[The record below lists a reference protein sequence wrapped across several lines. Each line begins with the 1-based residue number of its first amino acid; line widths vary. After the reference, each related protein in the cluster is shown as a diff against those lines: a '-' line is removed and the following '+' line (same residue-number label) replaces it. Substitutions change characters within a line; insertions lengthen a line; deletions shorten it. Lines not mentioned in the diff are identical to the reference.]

1 MKTHLKNLSLLLI
14 LIMAGCKKNV
24 AEQESWQ
31 HPNVLFINVD
41 DMNGWGP
48 KDLYKEVRTPY
59 LDKLRD
65 QSVNFTNAVCAS
77 PVCVPS
83 RAAFFSGVAPHK
95 TGVYYN
101 GSDPWRRSDILAKVE
116 SMPECF
122 KRNGYE
128 TFGRGKIFHS
138 KLQDGREEAMFDNRP
153 IYKGGFGP
161 FAEEGF
167 WVGGKSQFQSVK
179 AWEGPDSDFPDVN
192 NSDAAIEFLQQAHDS
207 AFFCYLGFWRQ
218 HTPYTAPKRF
228 FDLYDASDVHLP
240 VSYKEGDL
248 EDIPLI
254 GRALVDSLD
263 LFGESLERRHETFKQ
278 MIRGY
283 LATTSFADWSVG
295 RVIDALDASAY
306 SKNTIVIVASDNGY
320 HMGEKEKWQK
330 GTLWELSAYSPL
342 LIRLP
347 NGKSMELDQ
356 TVSLMDIYPTLID
369 YCRLRKP
376 EHKIDGESLLKY
388 IENPKLKS
396 SPSIMT
402 YGEGFVSVG
411 DGHYRY
417 IQYPDGS
424 SELYDHRVDP
434 FEWDNVTNDPNNQ
447 KIIMR
452 LKKEIPKEF
461 ARSLGGRTEEN
472 NRMINTRE
480 SEYKS
485 NPKNTKYLVQI

>member
-1 MKTHLKNLSLLLI
+1 MKTYLKSLLLLQM
-14 LIMAGCKKNV
+14 LITVCCKQKETEEKV
-24 AEQESWQ
+24 WQ
-31 HPNVLFINVD
+31 RPNVLFITVD

-48 KDLYKEVRTPY
+48 KDLYDEVKTPY
-59 LDKLRD
+59 LDKFRE
-65 QSVNFTNAVCAS
+65 QSANFTNAICAS

-83 RAAFFSGVAPHK
+83 RAAFFSGVAPHR
-95 TGVYYN
+95 TGAYYN

-161 FAEEGF
+161 FAEEEF
-167 WVGGKSQFQSVK
+167 WVGGRGQFQSVK
-179 AWEGPDSDFPDVN
+179 AWEGPDSDFPDIKN
-192 NSDAAIEFLQQAHDS
+192 GDAAIDFLKQTHDS
-207 AFFCYLGFWRQ
+207 AFFCYVGFWRP

-228 FDLYDASDVHLP
+228 FDLYDSTDVHFP
-240 VSYKEGDL
+240 ASYKEGDL
-248 EDIPLI
+248 EDVPLL

-263 LFGESLERRHETFKQ
+263 FFGKTYDQKHQTFKE

-306 SKNTIVIVASDNGY
+306 SENTIVIVASDNGY

-347 NGKSMELDQ
+347 NGEKLQLDQ
-356 TVSLMDIYPTLID
+356 TVSLMDIYPTLIE
-369 YCRLRKP
+369 YCRLKGP
-376 EHKIDGESLLKY
+376 KHEIDGESLLKY

-396 SPSIMT
+396 KPSVMT
-402 YGEGFVSVG
+402 YGEGFVSVS
-411 DGHYRY
+411 DGRYRY
-417 IQYPDGS
+417 IQYPDGT
-424 SELYDHRVDP
+424 SELYDHQNDP
-434 FEWDNVTNDPNNQ
+434 YEWENLTNDLNHQ
-447 KIIMR
+447 QVIQR
-452 LKKEIPKEF
+452 LKHEIPKDF
-461 ARSLGGRTEEN
+461 ARSLGGRTEDN
-472 NRMINTRE
+472 NGLINTRE
-480 SEYKS
+480 SEYES
-485 NPKNTKYLVQI
+485 DPNNPNA